1 MLFDS
6 NTNFLLQEGEKYGVL
21 DIYKKSQN
29 QNIFCLNANAKEFD
43 INTLFKR
50 KEHEL
55 LAEVIE
61 YDNFLKCGK
70 IKLINNEECFFNHED
85 FVYINDEINENIKKG
100 YFLLVHPIY
109 RFFDSNEY
117 YIWTISKKEKTLKN
131 CNNIRPIKCQQCNG
145 FGHFSFNCKKK

>member
-1 MLFDS
+1 MSLYKDITIIIVSYKSEKLIIQNLKTLKKFPTIIINNSKS
-6 NTNFLLQEGEKYGVL
+6 NKFSSL
-21 DIYKKSQN
+21 
-29 QNIFCLNANAKEFD
+29 
-43 INTLFKR
+43 INDFK
-50 KEHEL
+50 
-55 LAEVIE
+55 
-61 YDNFLKCGK
+61 N